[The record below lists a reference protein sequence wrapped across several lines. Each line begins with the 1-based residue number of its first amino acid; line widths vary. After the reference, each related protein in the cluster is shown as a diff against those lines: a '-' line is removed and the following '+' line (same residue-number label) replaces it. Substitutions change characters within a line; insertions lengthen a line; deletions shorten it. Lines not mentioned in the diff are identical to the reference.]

1 MKDFMKKVVMKEKKL
16 NQEERNLL
24 SVAYKN
30 VVGARRASWR
40 VLATI
45 ANKENENKSQL
56 DLTQMYKK
64 TVEKELTDICN
75 DVLSLLGDVLL
86 KNSTISPEEKVFYFK
101 MQGDYLRYM
110 SEYDNKDEIIED
122 AKFAYQAAYDA
133 AKPLKS
139 TDPIKLGLALNFSVF
154 YYEIQDD
161 HKKACEL
168 AKSAFDT
175 AVTRLENLT
184 EEEYKDATLIMQL
197 LRDNLTLWQSED
209 PDEPPVENDGTTVRN
224 IA

>member
-1 MKDFMKKVVMKEKKL
+1 MKDFMKNVVMKEKKL
-16 NQEERNLL
+16 TQEERNLL

-40 VLATI
+40 VLSQI
-45 ANKENENKSQL
+45 ASKEGDEKHV
-56 DLTQMYKK
+56 DLTIMYKK
-64 TVEKELTDICN
+64 RVEKELTDICN
-75 DVLSLLGDVLL
+75 DVLHLLQDVLL
-86 KNSTISPEEKVFYFK
+86 KNHSISPEEKVFYYK

-110 SEYDNKDEIIED
+110 SEYDNKDEVIEN
-122 AKFAYQAAYDA
+122 AKIAYQAAYDA

-197 LRDNLTLWQSED
+197 LRDNLTLWQSEND
-209 PDEPPVENDGTTVRN
+209 EEPPVENDGTTVRN

>member
-1 MKDFMKKVVMKEKKL
+1 MKKVVINEKKL
-16 NQEERNLL
+16 TQEERNLL

-40 VLATI
+40 VLQQIAT
-45 ANKENENKSQL
+45 KEDKHG
-56 DLTQMYKK
+56 DLTLEYKAK
-64 TVEKELTDICN
+64 IEKELTDICN
-75 DVLSLLGDVLL
+75 DVLSLLTDVLL
-86 KNSTISPEEKVFYFK
+86 KNHSISPEESVFYYK

-110 SEYDNKDEIIED
+110 SEYRDKGEVVEK
-122 AKFAYQAAYDA
+122 AKNAYQAAYDA

-154 YYEIQDD
+154 YYEIQED

-197 LRDNLTLWQSED
+197 LRDNLTLWQSENEED
-209 PDEPPVENDGTTVRN
+209 APAMENDVTVQDMQ
-224 IA
+224 

>member
-40 VLATI
+40 VLSTI
-45 ANKENENKSQL
+45 AMKENENKSQL

-64 TVEKELTDICN
+64 RVEKELTDICN

-197 LRDNLTLWQSED
+197 LRDNLTLWQSEND
-209 PDEPPVENDGTTVRN
+209 DEPPVENDGTTVRN

>member
-1 MKDFMKKVVMKEKKL
+1 
-16 NQEERNLL
+16 
-24 SVAYKN
+24 
-30 VVGARRASWR
+30 
-40 VLATI
+40 
-45 ANKENENKSQL
+45 
-56 DLTQMYKK
+56 
-64 TVEKELTDICN
+64 
-75 DVLSLLGDVLL
+75 
-86 KNSTISPEEKVFYFK
+86 

-110 SEYDNKDEIIED
+110 SEYDNKDEVNEN
-122 AKFAYQAAYDA
+122 AKIAYQAAYDA

-197 LRDNLTLWQSED
+197 LRDNLTLWQSEND
-209 PDEPPVENDGTTVRN
+209 DEPPVENDGTTVRA